1 MSRVLI
7 TGSSRGLG
15 ALTARRLAADGHEIT
30 LHARDARRV
39 NSARA
44 AVPTARAVLVGDL
57 TDVAGM
63 RAVGRQAAGLGRHDA
78 VVHNAGVGF
87 REPQRVRTADGL
99 CHVFAINVLAPYVLT
114 AVIDPPDRLVFVSSG
129 MHRGSARYTADTG
142 AELADP
148 QWNVRPWDAVE
159 AYSESKLLAVVLAFA
174 VARRWPYVQCNAL
187 EPGWVPT
194 RLGGSAGPDD
204 LALASVTQAWLAVS
218 DDLEA
223 AVSGGYFHHQRPRE
237 SHPATQ
243 SHALQDS
250 LLDYCAGLSG
260 IPFPDRAGA

>member
-30 LHARDARRV
+30 LHARDPLRVEAAR
-39 NSARA
+39 S
-44 AVPTARAVLVGDL
+44 AVPTARAVVVGDL

-63 RAVGRQAAGLGRHDA
+63 RAVAQQAGVLGRHDA

-87 REPQRVRTADGL
+87 REPERVCTADGL
-99 CHVFAINVLAPYVLT
+99 CHVFAVNVLAPYVLT
-114 AVIDPPDRLVFVSSG
+114 ALSDAPDRLVFVSSG
-129 MHRGSARYTADTG
+129 MHRGSARYTADPG
-142 AELADP
+142 ADLTDP
-148 QWNVRPWDAVE
+148 QWSVRPWDALD

-174 VARRWPYVQCNAL
+174 VARRWPHVRSNAL

-194 RLGGSAGPDD
+194 RIGGSAGPDD
-204 LALASVTQAWLAVS
+204 LGLASLTQAWLAAS
-218 DDLEA
+218 DDLGA
-223 AVSGGYFHHQRPRE
+223 AVTGGYFHHQRPRE
-237 SHPATQ
+237 SHPSTQ

-250 LLDYCAGLSG
+250 LLDYCASLSG
-260 IPFPDRAGA
+260 IPFPDRVGA

>member
-30 LHARDARRV
+30 LHARNPIRV

-44 AVPTARAVLVGDL
+44 AVPTAGAILVGDL

-63 RAVGRQAAGLGRHDA
+63 RAVARQADALGRHDA
-78 VVHNAGVGF
+78 IIHNAGVGF
-87 REPQRVRTADGL
+87 REPQRVGTAEGL
-99 CHVFAINVLAPYVLT
+99 CHVFAVNVLAPYVLT
-114 AVIDPPDRLVFVSSG
+114 ALIAPPDRLVFVSSG
-129 MHRGSARYTADTG
+129 MHRGSARSTADPD

-148 QWNVRPWDAVE
+148 QWNVRPWDGAA
-159 AYSESKLLAVVLAFA
+159 AYSESKLLSVALAFA
-174 VARRWPYVQCNAL
+174 VARRWPQVRSNAL

-194 RLGGSAGPDD
+194 RIGGWAGPHD
-204 LALASVTQAWLAVS
+204 LGPASVTQAWLAVS
-218 DDLEA
+218 DDLGT

-243 SHALQDS
+243 SHTLQDS
-250 LLDYCAGLSG
+250 LLDYCACLSG
-260 IPFPDRAGA
+260 IPFPDRVGA